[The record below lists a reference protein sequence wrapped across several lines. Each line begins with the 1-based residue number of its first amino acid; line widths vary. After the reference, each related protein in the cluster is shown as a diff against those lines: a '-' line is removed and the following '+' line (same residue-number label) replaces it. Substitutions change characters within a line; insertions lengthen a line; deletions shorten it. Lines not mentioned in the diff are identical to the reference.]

1 MRESRLRIV
10 FWVFTLFV
18 LLLPGARLAMAQTP
32 KYEWINPAGGSWNDA
47 TNWSEGVVPG
57 PGDDVEFLLPGPL
70 SVVTIGATA
79 FDLLVQGS
87 STEIIAPACE
97 LPGQGITI
105 FGTLRIDGG
114 GSGTPGR
121 FRLTDADCLVSS
133 IHDIDV
139 FAPDAGAAGIN
150 SLALEIL

>member
-18 LLLPGARLAMAQTP
+18 LLLPGAGRAMAQTP
-32 KYEWINPAGGSWNDA
+32 KYEWINPAGGSWNEP

-87 STEIIAPACE
+87 STEIIATSRDEEC
-97 LPGQGITI
+97 
-105 FGTLRIDGG
+105 
-114 GSGTPGR
+114 GR
-121 FRLTDADCLVSS
+121 DMECRA
-133 IHDIDV
+133 
-139 FAPDAGAAGIN
+139 
-150 SLALEIL
+150 E